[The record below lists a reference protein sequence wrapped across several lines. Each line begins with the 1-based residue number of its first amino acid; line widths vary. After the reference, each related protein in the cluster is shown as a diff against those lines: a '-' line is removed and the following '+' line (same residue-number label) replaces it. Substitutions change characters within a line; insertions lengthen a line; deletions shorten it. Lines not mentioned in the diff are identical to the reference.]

1 MMAVLAVVPSPAV
14 TAASLYVIEDQ
25 LAALI
30 ETAEVVSPEQEQEFR
45 AEFQAA
51 LTAAVDKRDRVGE
64 FLAHLEQQID
74 FAKFEIERLRKRKAT
89 CERALTR
96 VENYVIETME
106 NLGTDSKGKY
116 RPLEGNTS
124 TFSLRGCPPSV
135 EVTDEPSIPSEY
147 KILMLKLPAVTW
159 EQLLDGLEIEQRAA
173 VLEQVKS
180 PEVTVDKRSIKSAI
194 DSGTDVPGAGLATG
208 RHSLRRS

>member
-1 MMAVLAVVPSPAV
+1 MAVLAVVPSPAV
-14 TAASLYVIEDQ
+14 TAAPLYVIEDQ

-30 ETAEVVSPEQEQEFR
+30 ETAELVSPDQEQQFR
-45 AEFQAA
+45 AEFQGA
-51 LTAAVDKRDRVGE
+51 LTAAVDKRDRVGQ

-74 FAKFEIERLRKRKAT
+74 FAKFEIDRLRQRKAT

-96 VENYVIETME
+96 LENYVIGTIE

-116 RPLEGNTS
+116 RALEGKTT
-124 TFSLRGCPPSV
+124 TFSLRACPPSV
-135 EVTDEPSIPSEY
+135 EVADETAIPSEY
-147 KILMLKLPAVTW
+147 KALTLKLPAVTW

-173 VLEQVKS
+173 VLRQAKS
-180 PEVTVDKRSIKSAI
+180 PEVTVDKRSIKAAI
-194 DSGTDVPGAGLATG
+194 DGGVEVPGAGLTIG